1 MDSIIPES
9 KGKRNGFKKIHKL
22 FFRIRFALHPDT
34 ENPPAAAMCV
44 NRRRAL
50 RAPLAHQSLAG
61 GRAASVP
68 AQDEGAPVLTVK
80 PEAGRSRQRP
90 GIPEISRA
98 IRSAASFVSAGL
110 PKEENRKYPSPHA
123 PNPAPGVPTT

>member
-1 MDSIIPES
+1 MDSIIPKT
-9 KGKRNGFKKIHKL
+9 KGKRNGFKKISQVVL
-22 FFRIRFALHPDT
+22 P
-34 ENPPAAAMCV
+34 NPLRPAPGRGEPARGGHV
-44 NRRRAL
+44 RQPEKGSSRA
-50 RAPLAHQSLAG
+50 SGSSESGG
-61 GRAASVP
+61 GRAASVS

-110 PKEENRKYPSPHA
+110 PKEENRKYPSPQD